1 MDLVAII
8 RIAMRALARNKLR
21 SMLTMLGI
29 IIGVGAVIAM
39 VSVGQGAQ
47 QQAQQQIAA
56 MGSNM
61 LFVQS
66 GTVNRGGMRM
76 GWGATKTLVYDDMLA
91 IMRECPSVV
100 AAAPGSQASAQ
111 VVFGNDNWATNVN
124 GTEPQYFDIRSWP
137 FAEGTSFTQDD
148 VSTAA
153 NVAVIGETVRKNLF
167 GATDPIGETVRINN
181 LPFKVVGLLTR
192 KARRPPWVRIR
203 TTSSWF
209 PSPHCKRK
217 LPGRTGCAGSW
228 FPRSRRTP
236 ATPRSSRSQPYCA
249 TAIAF
254 VPDRMTTFSCA
265 TWPTWPT
272 WPTRTPACSPY
283 LLASIASISL
293 LVGGI
298 GIMNIMLVS
307 VTERTR
313 EIGIRMAIGATEGDV
328 QQQFLIEAVVLSVV
342 GGGIGILVRHGSLL
356 PDHADS
362 GMARAGFSHR
372 NFRRRAVFDGGGN
385 LLRLLSRP
393 QGGPARSDRSPA
405 LRIADLRPRT
415 SDFGQL
421 SLRS

>member
-1 MDLVAII
+1 
-8 RIAMRALARNKLR
+8 
-21 SMLTMLGI
+21 
-29 IIGVGAVIAM
+29 
-39 VSVGQGAQ
+39 
-47 QQAQQQIAA
+47 
-56 MGSNM
+56 MGSHM

-137 FAEGTSFTQDD
+137 MAEGSSFTQDD
-148 VSTAA
+148 VNSAA

-167 GATDPIGETVRINN
+167 GATDPIGQTVRINN
-181 LPFKVVGLLTR
+181 LSFKVVGLLTPKGSSAAMGQDQDDIILVPITTLQKKITGQDWLR
-192 KARRPPWVRIR
+192 WIMVSAASKDASYAAQQQITALLRDRHRIR
-203 TTSSWF
+203 T
-209 PSPHCKRK
+209 
-217 LPGRTGCAGSW
+217 
-228 FPRSRRTP
+228 
-236 ATPRSSRSQPYCA
+236 SQDDDF
-249 TAIAF
+249 F
-254 VPDRMTTFSCA
+254 VRNLADMADLADQNARLFTI
-265 TWPTWPT
+265 
-272 WPTRTPACSPY
+272 

-342 GGGIGILVRHGSLL
+342 GGVIGIL
-356 PDHADS
+356 S
-362 GMARAGFSHR
+362 GMGASYLITQTLGWPVLVSPTAILAAVVFSMAVGIFFGFY
-372 NFRRRAVFDGGGN
+372 
-385 LLRLLSRP
+385 
-393 QGGPARSDRSPA
+393 PARKAARLDPIEA
-405 LRIADLRPRT
+405 LRYE
-415 SDFGQL
+415 
-421 SLRS
+421 

>member
-1 MDLVAII
+1 MDLVAIV

-21 SMLTMLGI
+21 SILTMLGI

-76 GWGATKTLVYDDMLA
+76 GWGATKTLVYDDLLA
-91 IMRECPSVV
+91 ILRECPSVK

-111 VVFGNDNWATNVN
+111 VVFGNDNWATNIN

-137 FAEGTSFTQDD
+137 MAEGSSFSQDD
-148 VSTAA
+148 VSMAA

-167 GATDPIGETVRINN
+167 GATDPIGETIRINN
-181 LPFKVVGLLTR
+181 LPFKVVGLLIPKGTSAAMGQDQDDIILVPITTLQKKITGQDWLR
-192 KARRPPWVRIR
+192 WIMVSAVSKDASYTAQQQITALLRDRHRIR
-203 TTSSWF
+203 SGQDDDF
-209 PSPHCKRK
+209 
-217 LPGRTGCAGSW
+217 
-228 FPRSRRTP
+228 
-236 ATPRSSRSQPYCA
+236 
-249 TAIAF
+249 F
-254 VPDRMTTFSCA
+254 VRNLADMADLADQNARLFTI
-265 TWPTWPT
+265 
-272 WPTRTPACSPY
+272 
-283 LLASIASISL
+283 LLGSIASISL

-328 QQQFLIEAVVLSVV
+328 QQQFLIEAVVLSIV
-342 GGGIGILVRHGSLL
+342 GGTVGIL
-356 PDHADS
+356 S
-362 GMARAGFSHR
+362 GMAASYLITQTLGWPVLVSPTAIVAAVLFSMAVGVFFGFY
-372 NFRRRAVFDGGGN
+372 
-385 LLRLLSRP
+385 
-393 QGGPARSDRSPA
+393 PARKAARLDPIEA
-405 LRIADLRPRT
+405 LRYE
-415 SDFGQL
+415 
-421 SLRS
+421 